1 MRQIASILLT
11 LVPAGYVWWSGR
23 RLLRRI
29 DDPAFPELRFADA
42 QRLALVIAASVVAV
56 LAVNGRFLAL
66 KLALLLLALV
76 VAGFPARR
84 AIFEE
89 SWSLP
94 AYMAHNLRLW
104 SSALGLWVL
113 LALQPN
119 LVRWS
124 GEAALA
130 AAIGLLVATL
140 LYSHFNDRILPF
152 LLRATKLESSELA
165 ASFQV
170 VLSKARCP
178 SPRLLRVD
186 APGGRWVNAY
196 ALPSRKAPA
205 VLFTADLLEALTP
218 AEAQAIFAH
227 EVAHLEYFRPGR
239 MLQRELAVAL
249 LAAAPLLVV
258 LLYGANSAALAGMT
272 WIWPLVVL
280 LFLAALLAH
289 NQVREHDGDL
299 RALQLAGEPEPLISG
314 LTKIHDLMKMP
325 RRWRAGSEAR
335 MSHPSLAKRL
345 RAIRD
350 AAAADG
356 LALDESEPLG
366 DVVVRAA
373 GDPSEA
379 VILTSDRLHWLRGVD
394 PAANLDAATLLQSAG
409 DYRSIRYADL
419 RDLRLAVRGT
429 KQRHLVVVDSRGE
442 SLKLSIAPEDVD
454 RVKRAV
460 QHVDLKVEGT
470 ALEGSKR
477 FALQTTR
484 QRNAR
489 ILGILACLLALL
501 PPFSLPLL
509 VAGVLVLARPSTV
522 TLAAAGAIG
531 LGAGLLGGRGAGA
544 FYFGSAPPTALLA
557 AGTLLGLLLLY
568 AAFRSGR
575 GTQNE
580 PAAAA
585 RLTLLALGALA
596 LLYAIAGLGR
606 LASALPIMQLHLWA
620 RYQPAFTLLLLGL
633 AAALWC
639 VRPRLARLPALFAL
653 ALAALLV
660 AAGTT
665 SFRDRFGDDGLV
677 GSERALHAPA
687 STPLKLRERS
697 IAGSVADLRLAP
709 SGDRFAA
716 RAYDWRSGDYR
727 YQEPAFQV
735 ELADGGLSEVA
746 AIDLA
751 FLDRD
756 RIAVLRASQSGTL
769 MLQVLGLDP
778 SSAVEFE
785 IALPDLDQPKL
796 RVDPEGQRWEVAEA
810 YPYEGYGVLLSG
822 DFRSGEYRE
831 TRWEELRGSP
841 DSYISAVT
849 LNASRHPLV
858 VSQRYEEQRFAAIAM
873 MLAPLSTT
881 ALPLWCVEPAAW
893 QFEYVCASNDPGS
906 RTHLW
911 SIDALSQRISPI
923 GSLPAPYYQGQF
935 SQRGQL
941 LVGGYGAAPVLI
953 DLASGTARTLDL
965 EPPAPSAAE
974 DEVTAEPGPYGWL
987 AQLLF
992 GPPGFGPAYEAMAL
1006 RDGVLAVA
1014 FASAEGSTVA
1024 VYRLEERDPEP

>member
-1 MRQIASILLT
+1 S
-11 LVPAGYVWWSGR
+11 
-23 RLLRRI
+23 RLL
-29 DDPAFPELRFADA
+29 
-42 QRLALVIAASVVAV
+42 V
-56 LAVNGRFLAL
+56 L
-66 KLALLLLALV
+66 KLAVLLLALV

-89 SWSLP
+89 SWSLS

-104 SSALGLWVL
+104 LSTLGLWVL
-113 LALQPN
+113 LALQPT
-119 LVRWS
+119 LVRWT

-130 AAIGLLVATL
+130 AAIGLLVVTL
-140 LYSHFNDRILPF
+140 LYSHYNDRIMSV
-152 LLRATKLESSELA
+152 LLRAAKLDSPDLA
-165 ASFQV
+165 ACFQEM
-170 VLSKARCP
+170 LSKARCRA
-178 SPRLLRVD
+178 PRLLRID

-196 ALPSRKAPA
+196 ALPSRNQPA
-205 VLFTADLLEALTP
+205 VLFTGDLLEALTP
-218 AEAQAIFAH
+218 AETQAIFAH
-227 EVAHLEYFRPGR
+227 EVAHLEYFSPGR
-239 MLQRELAVAL
+239 MLQREVAVAL

-258 LLYGANSAALAGMT
+258 LLYGADSAALASMT
-272 WIWPLVVL
+272 WIWPLVVV

-289 NQVREHDGDL
+289 NQVREHDSDL
-299 RALQLAGEPEPLISG
+299 RALQLVGKPEPLISG

-350 AAAADG
+350 AAAVDG
-356 LALDESEPLG
+356 LALEESEPLG
-366 DVVVRAA
+366 DVVVRAV
-373 GDPSEA
+373 GDPSEV
-379 VILTSDRLHWLRGVD
+379 VILTSDRLHWLRGVE
-394 PAANLDAATLLQSAG
+394 PAEDLVPPALLQNAG

-419 RDLRLAVRGT
+419 RDLRLVARGT
-429 KQRHLVVVDSRGE
+429 KQRQLLVVDGRGE
-442 SLKLSIAPEDVD
+442 ALKLSIAPEDVE

-470 ALEGSKR
+470 ALEASTR
-477 FALQTTR
+477 FARQTTQ

-489 ILGILACLLALL
+489 FLGIIACLLALL

-509 VAGVLVLARPSTV
+509 AAAVLLLARPSTV

-531 LGAGLLGGRGAGA
+531 LGAGFLGGRGAGA
-544 FYFGSAPPTALLA
+544 FYFRSAPPTALLVA
-557 AGTLLGLLLLY
+557 TILLGLLLLF
-568 AAFRSGR
+568 AAFRSAR
-575 GTQNE
+575 QTRDE

-585 RLTLLALGALA
+585 RLTLLALGALT
-596 LLYAIAGLGR
+596 LLYAISGLGR
-606 LASALPIMQLHLWA
+606 LSSPLPMMQLHLWA
-620 RYQPAFTLLLLGL
+620 RYQPGFALLLFGL
-633 AAALWC
+633 AASLWC
-639 VRPRLARLPALFAL
+639 VRPRLARFPALFAI

-660 AAGTT
+660 AAGTM

-677 GSERALHAPA
+677 GSERALHAPT
-687 STPLKLRERS
+687 STPLRLRERTMV
-697 IAGSVADLRLAP
+697 GSVADLRLAP
-709 SGDRFAA
+709 TGDRFAA
-716 RAYDWRSGDYR
+716 RAYDWSSDDYR

-735 ELADGGLSEVA
+735 ELADGGLRKVP

-778 SSAVEFE
+778 SPAVTFE

-810 YPYEGYGVLLSG
+810 YPYEGYGLLLSG

-873 MLAPLSTT
+873 MLAPLSTLTSVYDLEVVADSLHFRLAQT

-911 SIDALSQRISPI
+911 S
-923 GSLPAPYYQGQF
+923 
-935 SQRGQL
+935 
-941 LVGGYGAAPVLI
+941 
-953 DLASGTARTLDL
+953 
-965 EPPAPSAAE
+965 
-974 DEVTAEPGPYGWL
+974 
-987 AQLLF
+987 
-992 GPPGFGPAYEAMAL
+992 
-1006 RDGVLAVA
+1006 
-1014 FASAEGSTVA
+1014 
-1024 VYRLEERDPEP
+1024 